1 MNGAAR
7 PSRATRALFAV
18 VVLLLTAGAAELV
31 GRAGYAILD
40 RAREGRLPSKV
51 FLKPYEMPDPARPGN
66 WVLRPG
72 LAMTLGEAR
81 ELMRKEGFVLSQ
93 QALERGARTLGV
105 PDDEVIFRTN
115 AEGYKGPALDP
126 SGRRPRV
133 LAIGDSCTF
142 GTLFDHFTWPR
153 SAERELA
160 RLGAPA
166 EVVNAGVNGYSPAN
180 ALARLGEFRALAPRA
195 AVVYIGW
202 NALFGDSRAV
212 EGRMFALQR
221 AARTVRSL
229 WWMRG
234 KTAQEIALAAYHR
247 PKRPVPDAP
256 EVAALAGYRPAF
268 LADVE
273 ALARGLGE
281 GGTQVFLATLPGL
294 YVRDVAPTP
303 RALEF
308 GHLPQFTD
316 NPYVVAAMA
325 EGANAGLR
333 ELAQRLGVGLVD
345 LDAWSRSALVP
356 RDAFFVDSVHLTEQG
371 QERIG
376 VEVARALAPRLEGA
390 ATTQAAGAPRAARH
404 ERTP

>member
-1 MNGAAR
+1 MNAAAS
-7 PSRATRALFAV
+7 PSRATRALFAL
-18 VVLLLTAGAAELV
+18 VVLVVTLAAAEGV
-31 GRAGYAILD
+31 GRVGYALLD

-51 FLKPYEMPDPARPGN
+51 FLKPYEMPDPERPGN
-66 WVLRPG
+66 WVLRPD
-72 LAMTLGEAR
+72 LAMTLAEAR

-93 QALERGARTLGV
+93 QALERGAKTLGV
-105 PDDEVIFRTN
+105 PDGEVIFRTN
-115 AEGYKGPALDP
+115 AQGYKGPALDR

-160 RLGAPA
+160 RLGARA
-166 EVVNAGVNGYSPAN
+166 EVVNAGVNGYSPRN
-180 ALARLGEFRALAPRA
+180 ALARLDEFRALGPRV

-212 EGRMFALQR
+212 EGHMFALQR

-229 WWMRG
+229 LWMRG
-234 KTAQEIALAAYHR
+234 KTPQEIALASYHR
-247 PKRPVPDAP
+247 PKHPDPDAP
-256 EVAALAGYRPAF
+256 EIARLADYRPAF
-268 LADVE
+268 LSEVE

-281 GGTQVFLATLPGL
+281 AGTQVFLATLPGL
-294 YVRDVAPTP
+294 YVRDVVPTP

-308 GHLPQFTD
+308 GHLPQFTE

-345 LDAWSRSALVP
+345 LDAWSREALVP
-356 RDAFFVDSVHLTEQG
+356 RDAFFIDSVHLTEQG

-376 VEVARALAPRLEGA
+376 VQIARAVAPHLAGA
-390 ATTQAAGAPRAARH
+390 DGAQAAGAPRSAH